1 MRISRIEAL
10 CKLCRTGIPFQQT
23 SRIGFVPSPEVGGF
37 SVKGSHFDQERWTKA
52 EFFFLELLSSGINEM
67 FAVFHDTSFICHTS
81 IIYTPLH
88 HQHIHVIIL

>member
-1 MRISRIEAL
+1 MRISRIETL

-52 EFFFLELLSSGINEM
+52 ELVFWSFFHRVSMRYLQCFMILRLFSYIN
-67 FAVFHDTSFICHTS
+67 HTS
-81 IIYTPLH
+81 IHL
-88 HQHIHVIIL
+88 L